1 MRGTEKSSKL
11 FTMDINKY
19 NTDAPEHLAAF
30 LVGKSDHTLMLL
42 DHFLAEFQ
50 KIGPVIIC
58 PAKTMIGLS
67 NSRKR
72 IVYITQLGKN
82 FIHVVFPFTERYD
95 DNFCFQKIVHMPA
108 MFSAI
113 THHLR
118 IYRREDVNDAVRK
131 FMRIAYE
138 S

>member
-1 MRGTEKSSKL
+1 VL
-11 FTMDINKY
+11 F
-19 NTDAPEHLAAF
+19 
-30 LVGKSDHTLMLL
+30 

-50 KIGPVIIC
+50 KIGPVSIC
-58 PAKTMIGLS
+58 PAKTMIGLA
-67 NSRKR
+67 NPHKR
-72 IVYITQLGKN
+72 IAYVTQLGKN
-82 FIHVVFPFTERYD
+82 FIHVVFPFNERYD
-95 DNFCFQKIVHMPA
+95 DNLCFQKIVHMPA

-118 IYRREDVNDAVRK
+118 IYHPQDVNDEVRK